1 MIKIF
6 SLIVSLSFL
15 SSSQASL
22 KNKAMQDTIEI
33 SGLYSPQ
40 ETEAQKL
47 KNLRKKLEKKNNQLI
62 IRQIKQIR
70 LNQEHHL
77 SKKLKN
83 LMDQTNQILED
94 I

>member
-1 MIKIF
+1 M
-6 SLIVSLSFL
+6 SLSFL

-22 KNKAMQDTIEI
+22 KNKTMQDTIEI

-70 LNQEHHL
+70 LNQEQNL
-77 SKKLKN
+77 SRKLEN
-83 LMDQTNQILED
+83 LMDQTNQILEG